1 MIGPKTISRMKHM
14 VSEQI
19 DAFAMKIDEAYIKAY
34 EGKLKV
40 TLSIDLCTSTVKA
53 TGIDIDCSIG
63 FIADRVKDK
72 ISDTV
77 IENQIELPLAD
88 KVYRL
93 KGD

>member
-1 MIGPKTISRMKHM
+1 MIGPKTITRMKLM

-19 DAFAMKIDEAYIKAY
+19 DAFAKKIDEAYIKAD

-40 TLSIDLCTSTVKA
+40 TLSIDLCTSTIKA
-53 TGIDIDCSIG
+53 TGIDVDCSIS

-77 IENQIELPLAD
+77 VENQIELPLSD
-88 KVYRL
+88 KVYKL
-93 KGD
+93 NGG